1 MKTLL
6 IMRHAKSDYPT
17 QIASDFDR
25 PLNKRGTR
33 DVPRMARAL
42 GATTL
47 IPDQILSSPARRTRQ
62 TSEGLATG
70 LDTSKAVL
78 FDERLYLATPKN
90 LAAATA
96 ELPTGCATA
105 LIVGHNSG
113 LEEWVQQL
121 CGCRLHL
128 PTAGL
133 VVLHL
138 DISSWDQIQV
148 ARGQLQWFI
157 IPRLVKAIAQ

>member
-6 IMRHAKSDYPT
+6 IMRHAKSAYPA

-25 PLNKRGTR
+25 PLNKRGIK

-42 GATTL
+42 GTTTL
-47 IPDQILSSPARRTRQ
+47 IPDRILSSPARRARQ

-70 LDTSKAVL
+70 LGTSKAVL
-78 FDERLYLATPKN
+78 FDERLYLATPPN

-96 ELPTGCATA
+96 ELPDGCATA
-105 LIVGHNSG
+105 LVVAHNPG

-121 CGCRLHL
+121 CSCHLYL

-133 VVLHL
+133 VALHL
-138 DISSWDQIQV
+138 DISKWDQIQT

-157 IPRLVKAIAQ
+157 IPRLVKAIT